1 MVWFINWIYQNENIE
16 TGLDVLSSKH
26 EFIEWSKIVI
36 FYWFRLLSTR
46 PIFANQ
52 AQYFWYSSSLTNHSF
67 RSNCSSL
74 ISGISFTSETVQ
86 KSQKLKSGSCVSLQ
100 TLSQRNTLKHLLWKK
115 TQLDPSVLVHPL
127 NCNKKI
133 QVQGKYPWN
142 VLSRYIDVVL
152 NRTG

>member
-1 MVWFINWIYQNENIE
+1 M
-16 TGLDVLSSKH
+16 
-26 EFIEWSKIVI
+26 I

-133 QVQGKYPWN
+133 QVQGKWTCFR
-142 VLSRYIDVVL
+142 VILMLSWTERDKVRHCGIGDESRARALWADQGLYTR
-152 NRTG
+152 N